1 MFASGEKVE
10 NFRGEGGAEVESGE
24 GKEERSGEGESSK
37 VLGYEGPPESTN
49 PPNPQGGQCQIF

>member
-37 VLGYEGPPESTN
+37 VLGYEGQTH
-49 PPNPQGGQCQIF
+49 QTHRGGNARIFE